1 MYTCSL
7 LKTAL
12 NDINADRIP
21 RSNYYGWFAKV
32 SKGVYG
38 ISEKGFEILNGN
50 EYTKAVEYYRNL
62 VNNSI

>member
-1 MYTCSL
+1 M
-7 LKTAL
+7 LKTEL
-12 NDINADRIP
+12 NDVYADRIP